1 MTLTVAER
9 AKVLVEALP
18 YIKRFHG
25 QVVVVKVGGNA
36 IERARDETL
45 LDVVLLRYVGM
56 LPVLVHGGGPEITAM
71 SERLGL
77 TPAFKNGL
85 RVTDEKTMEV
95 VKMVLTGKV
104 SPDLVASLNRLG
116 GQAVGMSGED
126 GPCIIAEPLGPDMGF
141 VGRVVQVNSEPI
153 TALLSRGYVPV
164 IASIGLGYDGHAYN
178 INADTVAAEI
188 ALALGAA
195 KLILLTDPTAPLHER
210 IARARPTHK
219 PPTHH
224 LGEFDGCVAQ
234 NTAPNRAWEPW
245 LLRRSRGDHG
255 PDPCLGEEFQ
265 EQRMRSAPVDDVSQG
280 NPLER
285 PQASLELG
293 NHASGHLARVDP
305 AAGVVPRQ
313 HGDHT
318 AVVPEHA
325 RHVCEQDELGGS

>member
-1 MTLTVAER
+1 MTLTVEER

-25 QVVVVKVGGNA
+25 QIVVIKVGGNA
-36 IERARDETL
+36 IEKAKEQTL

-56 LPVLVHGGGPEITAM
+56 QPLLVHGGGPEITAM

-77 TPAFKNGL
+77 TAEFKNGL

-126 GPCIIAEPLGPDMGF
+126 GPSIIAEPLSDEMGF
-141 VGRVVQVNSEPI
+141 VGKVVQVNAEPI

-188 ALALGAA
+188 AVALGAA
-195 KLILLTDPTAPLHER
+195 KLILLTDVPGVQGADGGVVAVMSRDDAQRRIETGEVTGGMIPKLQACLRSLDRVPLAH
-210 IARARPTHK
+210 II
-219 PPTHH
+219 
-224 LGEFDGCVAQ
+224 DGRVPHA
-234 NTAPNRAWEPW
+234 
-245 LLRRSRGDHG
+245 LL
-255 PDPCLGEEFQ
+255 
-265 EQRMRSAPVDDVSQG
+265 
-280 NPLER
+280 
-285 PQASLELG
+285 LELFTE
-293 NHASGHLARVDP
+293 
-305 AAGVVPRQ
+305 AGIGTMVTP
-313 HGDHT
+313 
-318 AVVPEHA
+318 
-325 RHVCEQDELGGS
+325 